1 MPTAHR
7 LAQAVKTF
15 YQAFRLPEKDRGEMR
30 PYLTTSYKTGSDLL
44 SEFMSFK
51 RDQKFTPSS
60 DAYLLAFLKPFLL
73 YSHGISFYDPLP
85 WLFDFFA
92 HRSDADFIKARLP
105 HVTRL
110 LLEYVKIADLIR
122 NRVVVPVSDETFGF
136 YAQNR
141 FVLSDSE
148 KREIAAN
155 SRFPEPAEFLNLVG
169 SKVKEQLWLNQRM
182 EDRIDLYFPN
192 DLYVPILQ
200 GLLRAAS
207 RRYTS
212 RVENAERA
220 FALAALPPAVRVH
233 AACRCT
239 RTCQLRKQL
248 LLFRAPVRPPV
259 VFTSGL
265 YPVEKPL

>member
-1 MPTAHR
+1 MMASTMTGIAAIQMTSGPDVAANLEQVQPLLEDAAR
-7 LAQAVKTF
+7 RGAQLAV
-15 YQAFRLPEKDRGEMR
+15 LPEN
-30 PYLTTSYKTGSDLL
+30 
-44 SEFMSFK
+44 FSFLGL
-51 RDQKFTPSS
+51 RDV
-60 DAYLLAFLKPFLL
+60 D
-73 YSHGISFYDPLP
+73 
-85 WLFDFFA
+85 
-92 HRSDADFIKARLP
+92 
-105 HVTRL
+105 
-110 LLEYVKIADLIR
+110 
-122 NRVVVPVSDETFGF
+122 
-136 YAQNR
+136 
-141 FVLSDSE
+141 

-239 RTCQLRKQL
+239 RT
-248 LLFRAPVRPPV
+248 
-259 VFTSGL
+259 
-265 YPVEKPL
+265 

>member
-1 MPTAHR
+1 
-7 LAQAVKTF
+7 
-15 YQAFRLPEKDRGEMR
+15 
-30 PYLTTSYKTGSDLL
+30 
-44 SEFMSFK
+44 
-51 RDQKFTPSS
+51 
-60 DAYLLAFLKPFLL
+60 
-73 YSHGISFYDPLP
+73 
-85 WLFDFFA
+85 
-92 HRSDADFIKARLP
+92 
-105 HVTRL
+105 
-110 LLEYVKIADLIR
+110 LEYVKIADLIR

-239 RTCQLRKQL
+239 RT
-248 LLFRAPVRPPV
+248 
-259 VFTSGL
+259 
-265 YPVEKPL
+265 